1 MLFLINYLFYILPSL
16 LKSLFLV
23 LLFSILFMKNYF
35 NIGKLVATFGV
46 KGEFVL
52 KHSLGKKTSLGG
64 LETIFIEEK
73 KDELLPYFIESTR
86 IKNESE
92 IFLKVEGINSKEQ
105 AQRLL
110 QKQIYLTAED
120 FHKHAARSAPISLLG
135 YHVLHQGED
144 LGEILEVIE
153 QPHQLLCRIE
163 LNGKEVLLPVHTE
176 TLQKVDK
183 NKKLVRL
190 DLPDGLLDIFLK

>member
-1 MLFLINYLFYILPSL
+1 
-16 LKSLFLV
+16 
-23 LLFSILFMKNYF
+23 MKNYF

-46 KGEFVL
+46 KGELIL
-52 KHSLGKKTSLGG
+52 KHSLGKKSSLPG

-73 KDELLPYFIESTR
+73 KDELLPYFLESTR
-86 IKNESE
+86 IKTESE
-92 IFLKVEGINSKEQ
+92 IYLKLEGVNVKEQ
-105 AQRLL
+105 AQRLV
-110 QKQIYLTAED
+110 QKQIWLTADD
-120 FHKHAARSAPISLLG
+120 FHKFAGRSAPISLLG

-183 NKKLVRL
+183 NKKQVIL
-190 DLPDGLLDIFLK
+190 DLPEGLLDIFLK

>member
-1 MLFLINYLFYILPSL
+1 
-16 LKSLFLV
+16 
-23 LLFSILFMKNYF
+23 MKNYF

-46 KGEFVL
+46 KGELIL
-52 KHSLGKKTSLGG
+52 KHSLGKKTSLSG

-73 KDELLPYFIESTR
+73 KDELLPYFLESTR
-86 IKNESE
+86 IKTESE
-92 IFLKVEGINSKEQ
+92 IYLKLEGISVKEQ
-105 AQRLL
+105 AQRLV
-110 QKQIYLTAED
+110 QKQIWLTADD
-120 FHKHAARSAPISLLG
+120 FHKYAGRSAPISLLG

-183 NKKLVRL
+183 NKKQVIL
-190 DLPDGLLDIFLK
+190 DLPEGLLDIFLK

>member
-1 MLFLINYLFYILPSL
+1 
-16 LKSLFLV
+16 
-23 LLFSILFMKNYF
+23 MKNYF

-46 KGEFVL
+46 KGELIL
-52 KHSLGKKTSLGG
+52 KHSLGKKTSLSG

-73 KDELLPYFIESTR
+73 KDELLPYFIEGTR
-86 IKNESE
+86 IKTETE
-92 IFLKVEGINSKEQ
+92 IYLKLEGINAKEP
-105 AQRLL
+105 AQRLV
-110 QKQIYLTAED
+110 QKQIWLTADD
-120 FHKHAARSAPISLLG
+120 FHKFAGRSAPISLLG

-163 LNGKEVLLPVHTE
+163 LNGKEVLLPVHNE

-183 NKKLVRL
+183 NKKQVIL
-190 DLPDGLLDIFLK
+190 DLPEGLLDIFLK

>member
-1 MLFLINYLFYILPSL
+1 
-16 LKSLFLV
+16 
-23 LLFSILFMKNYF
+23 MKNYF

-46 KGEFVL
+46 KGELIL
-52 KHSLGKKTSLGG
+52 KHSLGKKTSLPG

-73 KDELLPYFIESTR
+73 KDELLPWFIEATR
-86 IKNESE
+86 IKSE
-92 IFLKVEGINSKEQ
+92 TEIYIKLDGLNAKEQ
-105 AQRLL
+105 AQRLVQRPIWL
-110 QKQIYLTAED
+110 MADD
-120 FHKHAARSAPISLLG
+120 FHKFAAKAAPISLLG

-153 QPHQLLCRIE
+153 QPHQVLCRIE

-183 NKKLVRL
+183 NKKQVVL
-190 DLPDGLLDIFLK
+190 DLPEGLLDIFLK

>member
-1 MLFLINYLFYILPSL
+1 MS
-16 LKSLFLV
+16 
-23 LLFSILFMKNYF
+23 NYF

-46 KGEFVL
+46 KGELIL
-52 KHSLGKKTSLGG
+52 KHSLGKKTSLNG

-73 KDELLPYFIESTR
+73 KDELLPWFIEATR
-86 IKNESE
+86 IKSDTE
-92 IFLKVEGINSKEQ
+92 IYIKLEGLDAKEP
-105 AQRLL
+105 AQRLV
-110 QKQIYLTAED
+110 QRPIWLTADD
-120 FHKHAARSAPISLLG
+120 FHKFAARSAPISLLG

-153 QPHQLLCRIE
+153 QPHQVLCRIE

-183 NKKLVRL
+183 NKKQVIL